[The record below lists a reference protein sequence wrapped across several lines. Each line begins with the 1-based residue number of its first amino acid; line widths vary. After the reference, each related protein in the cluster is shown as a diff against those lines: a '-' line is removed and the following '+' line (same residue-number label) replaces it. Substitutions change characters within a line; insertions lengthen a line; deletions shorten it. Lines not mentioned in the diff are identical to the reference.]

1 LRDVQQARDNLFFI
15 IKKEKGRREGASHV
29 VVMIMETETEEV
41 FIRPAHENSCLSHQT
56 DRRFDAIQ
64 CCGQHEDES
73 QRCVV
78 APQISARGTC
88 EERGARLRETGRK
101 DKTIAQGKAQLA
113 YTEMAMDR
121 LVLI

>member
-1 LRDVQQARDNLFFI
+1 
-15 IKKEKGRREGASHV
+15 
-29 VVMIMETETEEV
+29 METETEEV
-41 FIRPAHENSCLSHQT
+41 IIKCAHENSCLSHQT

-73 QRCVV
+73 HNVASLRRCV
-78 APQISARGTC
+78 AAQISARGTC

-101 DKTIAQGKAQLA
+101 DKAIAQGKAQLA